1 MSDPSTESALSGAD
15 TTTLDENAAAA
26 STAEAEGVK
35 TIRDVVNDTLAGT
48 ENSPA
53 SVELGKDT
61 SEKKPEDGKDETK
74 VETDPSEDELK
85 LYPQKT
91 QTRIRSLVERSK
103 AAEALVAER
112 TSEVEKL
119 KPQAEQ
125 MDQLVGYMRE
135 HQIKPDDLNGSLQIT
150 ALINTGKYEEA
161 LTALGP
167 IINQLLSLTGRTLP
181 PELQQDVETGYI
193 TPERAAELQRARLA
207 ASQASEREKQSQ
219 ERQAAERQQAEGRQ
233 ITALYGST
241 ATAWENSKK
250 TSDPDWSMK
259 QPLVME
265 MVEAEM
271 LRMNATDP
279 KSLPR
284 DAKSVNDM
292 LDRILAKVEKTVSQ
306 FRPAPKAITPMN
318 GRPVSAGS
326 NAKPVNLM
334 DAVNQALSQTG

>member
-1 MSDPSTESALSGAD
+1 MSDPSAEGALSGAVD
-15 TTTLDENAAAA
+15 TALDENAGA
-26 STAEAEGVK
+26 SSTPETEGVK
-35 TIRDVVNDTLAGT
+35 TLHDVVNDTLAET
-48 ENSPA
+48 EKSPA

-61 SEKKPEDGKDETK
+61 SEKKPEDGKDEPKLDEPT
-74 VETDPSEDELK
+74 EDELK
-85 LYPQKT
+85 LYPLKT

-103 AAEALVAER
+103 AAEQLVAER

-135 HQIKPDDLNGSLQIT
+135 HQVTPKDLNGSLQIT
-150 ALINTGKYEEA
+150 ALINKGQYEDA
-161 LTALGP
+161 LTALSP

-193 TPERAAELQRARLA
+193 TPERAAELQRAKLA
-207 ASQASEREKQSQ
+207 ASQAAEREKQSQ
-219 ERQAAERQQAEGRQ
+219 ERQAAERQKTENDRV
-233 ITALYGST
+233 TAIYGQS

-265 MVEAEM
+265 MVEAEL
-271 LRMNATDP
+271 LRMNASDP

-284 DAKSVNDM
+284 DAKSVNDL
-292 LDRILAKVEKTVSQ
+292 LDKILAKVEKTVSQ

-318 GRPVSAGS
+318 GRPVSAGTTS
-326 NAKPVNLM
+326 KPANLM
-334 DAVNQALSQTG
+334 DAVNQALGATG

>member
-1 MSDPSTESALSGAD
+1 MSDPSAEGALSGAVD
-15 TTTLDENAAAA
+15 TALDENAGA
-26 STAEAEGVK
+26 SSTPETEGVK
-35 TIRDVVNDTLAGT
+35 TPHDVVNDTLAGT
-48 ENSPA
+48 EKSPA

-61 SEKKPEDGKDETK
+61 SEKKPEDGKDELKLDEPT
-74 VETDPSEDELK
+74 EDELK

-91 QTRIRSLVERSK
+91 QTRIRELVSRSK
-103 AAEALVAER
+103 AAEQLVAER

-150 ALINTGKYEEA
+150 ALINKGQYEQA
-161 LTALGP
+161 LTALSP
-167 IINQLLSLTGRTLP
+167 IISQLLSLTGRTLP

-193 TPERAAELQRARLA
+193 TPERAAELQRAKLA
-207 ASQASEREKQSQ
+207 ASQAEAREK
-219 ERQAAERQQAEGRQ
+219 ERQVQEKAASQKAESDR
-233 ITALYGST
+233 ISAVYGQS

-265 MVEAEM
+265 MVEAELM
-271 LRMNATDP
+271 RMNASDP

-284 DAKSVNDM
+284 DAKSVNEL
-292 LDRILAKVEKTVSQ
+292 LDKILAKVEKTIAP

-318 GRPVSAGS
+318 GRPVSAGTT
-326 NAKPVNLM
+326 AKPANLM